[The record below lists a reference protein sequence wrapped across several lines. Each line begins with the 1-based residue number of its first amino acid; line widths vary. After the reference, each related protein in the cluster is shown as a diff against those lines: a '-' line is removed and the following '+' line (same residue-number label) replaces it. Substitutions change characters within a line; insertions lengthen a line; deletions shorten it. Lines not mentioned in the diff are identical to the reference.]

1 MPGETE
7 LTSAYSSKVAD
18 DLQHNVAEQERIRGE
33 VARLT
38 AELDELMHDHG
49 VLLNLQ
55 QALQAGA
62 AESGGQVPRQKAG
75 KAGKAGRADKNSAA
89 GKPTLVELIRHHLAA
104 SSAPCS
110 ASEVTT
116 VLAEQHRDR
125 HIQTT
130 VVRTSLEN
138 LVAKGRAHRTKQGS
152 SVFYTAATPA
162 E

>member
-18 DLQHNVAEQERIRGE
+18 DLQHNVTEQERIRGE

-75 KAGKAGRADKNSAA
+75 KAGRADRNSAA

>member
-18 DLQHNVAEQERIRGE
+18 DLEHNAAEQERIRGE
-33 VARLT
+33 LARLT

-49 VLLNLQ
+49 VLVKLQ
-55 QALQAGA
+55 QALQAGTSA
-62 AESGGQVPRQKAG
+62 SDRQVPRQKA
-75 KAGKAGRADKNSAA
+75 AKNSGAA
-89 GKPTLVELIRHHLAA
+89 KTTLVELIRDHLTL
-104 SSAPCS
+104 SSTPCS

-116 VLAEQHRDR
+116 ALSGQLPDR

-138 LVAKGRAHRTKQGS
+138 LVAKGHARRSKQGS
-152 SVFYTAATPA
+152 SVFYTATVPTP
-162 E
+162 

>member
-7 LTSAYSSKVAD
+7 LTTAYSSKVAG
-18 DLQHNVAEQERIRGE
+18 DLERNVAEQERIRAE
-33 VARLT
+33 VARLA

-55 QALQAGA
+55 KALQAGTS
-62 AESGGQVPRQKAG
+62 ESDRRVPRQKNGNAEKG
-75 KAGKAGRADKNSAA
+75 ARNSREGRV
-89 GKPTLVELIRHHLAA
+89 TLVDLIRDHLAA
-104 SSAPCS
+104 SDAPCS

-116 VLAEQHRDR
+116 VLSEQHRDR
-125 HIQTT
+125 QIQTT

-138 LVAKGRAHRTKQGS
+138 LVAKGRARRTKRGS

-162 E
+162 S

>member
-75 KAGKAGRADKNSAA
+75 KAGKAGKADKNSAA

>member
-7 LTSAYSSKVAD
+7 LTTAYSSKVAG
-18 DLQHNVAEQERIRGE
+18 DLERNVAEQERIRAE

-55 QALQAGA
+55 KALQAGTS
-62 AESGGQVPRQKAG
+62 ESDRRVPRQKNGNAEKG
-75 KAGKAGRADKNSAA
+75 ARNSREGRV
-89 GKPTLVELIRHHLAA
+89 TLVELIRDHLAA
-104 SSAPCS
+104 SDAPCS

-116 VLAEQHRDR
+116 VLSEQHRDR
-125 HIQTT
+125 QIQTT

-138 LVAKGRAHRTKQGS
+138 LVAKGRARRTKRGS

-162 E
+162 P